1 MEVLGLFIFFGKDL
15 ILMDKVEVDG
25 GGNGASAAAVADA
38 GAEGGGYEVE
48 KKNNTPE
55 GEPRVKRKMKTP
67 SQLEVLE
74 KAYAVDTYPSEAMR
88 AELATK
94 LGLTDRQLQMWFCHR
109 RLKDRKPPGEKRVK
123 KEVSPG
129 MVGALSNGVGKE
141 LVGGYGG
148 DLKNDQ
154 SLGLART
161 ALGPTEILQQHR
173 VVHRSG
179 TALARF
185 GTEMPAVKRYYE
197 PPQALSELRAIAFV
211 EAQLGERLREDGPVL
226 GMEFD
231 PLPPGAFG
239 SPIGLQK
246 PGVGLYDAQVYETPD
261 AKVIQGAKRTIHEYQ
276 FLPEQPSIRDD
287 VRERALPFQYYASS
301 TDAQSSRTTLSAGRS
316 FMHGTEQLTQGY
328 IQGKMSGGP
337 CLSLLPQLGNQGHRL
352 SPPSGEV
359 DIFPQRSSVLNI
371 DIDRHGAHLTR
382 GLETPLMPS
391 EKRVIHDEERLERK
405 RKSEEARI
413 AREVEAHEKRI
424 RKELEKQDLLRRK
437 RDEQMRKEMER
448 QDKERR
454 KEEERLLREKQR
466 EEERYQREQRRE
478 MERREKFLRKES
490 IRAEKMRLKL
500 EMRREKEAARLKAA
514 TERATARRIAKE
526 SVELIDDERLELLE
540 LAASTRGLPS
550 ALALDNEALQNLESH
565 RDSLTEF
572 PPKTVCLK
580 KPFGMQPWVE
590 SEESVGSVLMI
601 WRFLITFADVL
612 GLWPFTLDEIV
623 QAFHDYDSR
632 LLGEIHI
639 ALLRIIIRDIE
650 DIARTPAT
658 AVGANQNAASPGG
671 GHPQIVEGAYSWG
684 FDIQSWHQH
693 LNPLTWPEILRQF
706 ALAAGFGPKLK
717 RRNVEQASPHDENEG
732 KDGMDIIAG
741 LRNGTAAENA
751 VAKMR
756 QRGISNLG
764 RSRHRLTP
772 GTVKYAAFHVLSLEG
787 SKGLTI
793 LEAVDK
799 IQNSGLRDL
808 TTSKTPEASVAAALS
823 RDTKLF
829 ERTAPST
836 YCVRAPYRKDPADAE
851 AILATARERILAY
864 KNEFL
869 DVEEPDE
876 AEKEDAERDEDSE
889 SDMADDPD
897 INDLD
902 AERNLNKES
911 LHSFEPSTSDVKHHS
926 GNRKEKSHGQFTESP
941 GSSIANTNGS
951 LDIVQREGMEGASG
965 SQSSASVGIH
975 IEAANKEDNVIDES
989 SNVELWVQGLTE
1001 GDYSDLSVEERLD
1014 ALVALIGVANE
1025 GNSIRV
1031 VLEERLEAANVLKK
1045 QMWAEAQL
1053 DKRRVKEEYALKVQ
1067 SSSFT
1072 GSRSE
1077 QNFSITSSDGRQS
1090 TSLNIDG
1097 INESLST
1104 NPKNHQVDLGD
1115 SLRIPNSS
1123 TNTTAERNMMLQE
1136 FSGPDVL
1143 LQQSAY
1149 AAEKSRLEIKAYIGQ
1164 KAEEIYVYKSV
1175 PLGQDRR
1182 RNRYWQFIA
1191 SPSQNDPGSGRI
1203 FVELRDGRWRLIDS
1217 AEGFDALLASLDV
1230 RGTRESHLHSMLQR
1244 IEFCFK
1250 ETAKKSLCSHS
1261 TRQDADD
1268 VKDEVSEDS
1277 PNSMVCGS
1285 DPCMMEPLAFIPI
1298 KCESYGLDKYV
1309 TLERYQDFEKW
1320 MWEECFSIMK
1330 LRALKYG
1337 KTLRT
1342 RLLSIC
1348 SHCYD
1353 LYFFENEHCPFCH
1366 KNYSIS
1372 VETFNFGEHV
1382 SYCKEKQEEVQNRIL
1397 VKLESSPPL
1406 RIRFLKAQLASLEA
1420 SLLPEAL
1427 KAFWSED
1434 YRRSWGM
1441 KLESASSAEDLFQI
1455 LTLLENAV
1463 KRDFLVSDYETTNE
1477 LLGFEDLKGD
1487 IDKTPSLEMTAVL
1500 PFIPQTTSAVALR
1513 LMDLDAS
1520 ICYTLQQ
1527 KNDSEKDKR
1536 ARHIIRIPTRNTGAT
1551 NAAENV
1557 RTERPQEAGTAPEDT
1572 WDGPGAKHNSS
1583 RRSCRQVPR
1592 PQRRVSES
1600 RNGSGQGTCA
1610 TKRDKFGPL
1619 LGWKGRPNG
1628 RGGRKRG
1635 RRTVRSR
1642 QNPAKKR
1649 ADIAGKRASARADI
1663 YDKTRSSYQHEWDKE
1678 GTTHI
1683 QAEVAGNES
1692 SSERSGFDDDND
1704 LMVEDYSGC
1713 FSTKSEN
1720 LAEGIDYGVGVE
1732 NENDELDDDEED
1744 EEEEEED
1751 EEADERQGE
1760 QVVEEY
1766 FDSDSEEDANI
1777 LVSGEKMGNLNKGSE
1792 FSSSDYSD

>member
-1 MEVLGLFIFFGKDL
+1 MFFGKDL
-15 ILMDKVEVDG
+15 ILMEKVEVDG
-25 GGNGASAAAVADA
+25 GGSGGSAVAAAADA
-38 GAEGGGYEVE
+38 GAEGGGYDVV
-48 KKNNTPE
+48 KKNSTPE

-74 KAYAVDTYPSEAMR
+74 KAYSVDTYPSEAMR
-88 AELATK
+88 AELAMK

-123 KEVSPG
+123 KEASPG

-148 DLKNDQ
+148 GMKNDQ
-154 SLGLART
+154 SLGLVRT

-179 TALARF
+179 TALARI

-246 PGVGLYDAQVYETPD
+246 PGVGLYEAQVYETPD

-287 VRERALPFQYYASS
+287 IRERALPFQYYGSS

-316 FMHGTEQLTQGY
+316 FMHGTEQLTPGY
-328 IQGKMSGGP
+328 SFQGKLSGGP
-337 CLSLLPQLGNQGHRL
+337 CLSLLPQLGNQGHHL

-359 DIFPQRSSVLNI
+359 DIFPQRNSVLNI
-371 DIDRHGAHLTR
+371 DIDRPGAHLTR
-382 GLETPLMPS
+382 GLETPLIPT

-413 AREVEAHEKRI
+413 ARDVEAHEKRI

-437 RDEQMRKEMER
+437 RDEQLRKEMER

-478 MERREKFLRKES
+478 MERREKFLQKES

-540 LAASTRGLPS
+540 LAASSQGLPS
-550 ALALDNEALQNLESH
+550 TLALDNEALQNLESH

-580 KPFGMQPWVE
+580 RPFGMQPWVE
-590 SEESVGSVLMI
+590 SEESVGSILMI

-658 AVGANQNAASPGG
+658 AVGANQNAAIPGG

-684 FDIQSWHQH
+684 FDILSWHQH

-717 RRNVEQASPHDENEG
+717 RRNVEQSHPHDENEG
-732 KDGMDIIAG
+732 KDGIDIIAG
-741 LRNGTAAENA
+741 LRNGAAAENA

-851 AILATARERILAY
+851 AILATARERIFAY

-869 DVEEPDE
+869 DAEEPDE

-902 AERNLNKES
+902 TERNLNKES
-911 LHSFEPSTSDVKHHS
+911 LHSFEPSTSGVKHHS
-926 GNRKEKSHGQFTESP
+926 GNIKEKSHVQFTESS

-951 LDIVQREGMEGASG
+951 FDIVQPEGMEGASG
-965 SQSSASVGIH
+965 SQSAATVGIH
-975 IEAANKEDNVIDES
+975 IEAANNEDNVIDES
-989 SNVELWVQGLTE
+989 STVELWVQGLTE

-1031 VLEERLEAANVLKK
+1031 VLEERLEAANALKK

-1067 SSSFT
+1067 SSSFA

-1077 QNFSITSSDGRQS
+1077 QNSSITSSDGRQN
-1090 TSLNIDG
+1090 TFLNIDG
-1097 INESLST
+1097 RNESLST
-1104 NPKNHQVDLGD
+1104 NPKNHQMDLGD
-1115 SLRIPNSS
+1115 SSRIPNSS
-1123 TNTTAERNMMLQE
+1123 ASTTAERNMMLQE

-1149 AAEKSRLEIKAYIGQ
+1149 AAEKSRLEMKAYIGQ

-1203 FVELRDGRWRLIDS
+1203 FVELHDGRWRLIDS
-1217 AEGFDALLASLDV
+1217 AEGFDGLLASLDV

-1244 IEFCFK
+1244 IEVSFK
-1250 ETAKKSLCSHS
+1250 ETAKKNLCSRS
-1261 TRQDADD
+1261 TSQDADD
-1268 VKDEVSEDS
+1268 VKEEVSEES
-1277 PNSMVCGS
+1277 PNSMVS
-1285 DPCMMEPLAFIPI
+1285 DMMEPLASIRI
-1298 KCESYGLDKYV
+1298 KCESYGLDKNV
-1309 TLERYQDFEKW
+1309 TLERYRDFEKW
-1320 MWEECFSIMK
+1320 MWDECFSIMK

-1348 SHCYD
+1348 SHCHD
-1353 LYFFENEHCPFCH
+1353 LYFFENQHCPFCH
-1366 KNYSIS
+1366 KNCSIL
-1372 VETFNFGEHV
+1372 VGTFNFGEHV
-1382 SYCKEKQEEVQNRIL
+1382 SYCKEKQEEVQNRTL
-1397 VKLESSPPL
+1397 VKLEPSSPL
-1406 RIRFLKAQLASLEA
+1406 RIRLLKAQLASLEA
-1420 SLLPEAL
+1420 SLLPEAV

-1441 KLESASSAEDLFQI
+1441 KLEIASSAEDLLQI
-1455 LTLLENAV
+1455 LSLLENAV
-1463 KRDFLVSDYETTNE
+1463 KRDFLVPDYETANE
-1477 LLGFEDLKGD
+1477 LLGFENLKGGMVD
-1487 IDKTPSLEMTAVL
+1487 NTPTLEMTAVL
-1500 PFIPQTTSAVALR
+1500 PWIPQTTSAVALR
-1513 LMDLDAS
+1513 LMDLDTS

-1527 KNDSEKDKR
+1527 KDDSEKVKG

-1557 RTERPQEAGTAPEDT
+1557 RTERPQDAGTVPEDT
-1572 WDGPGAKHNSS
+1572 WDGPGAKLNSS
-1583 RRSCRQVPR
+1583 RRAHRQVAR

-1600 RNGSGQGTCA
+1600 RNGSGQGTSA
-1610 TKRDKFGPL
+1610 AKRDKFGPL

-1642 QNPAKKR
+1642 QNPTKKR
-1649 ADIAGKRASARADI
+1649 TDIASKRASAGADI
-1663 YDKTRSSYQHEWDKE
+1663 YDKTPSSYQHEWDEE
-1678 GTTHI
+1678 GTTQI

-1713 FSTKSEN
+1713 FGTKSEN
-1720 LAEGIDYGVGVE
+1720 LAKGIDYGMGVE
-1732 NENDELDDDEED
+1732 NGNDELDDDEED
-1744 EEEEEED
+1744 DE
-1751 EEADERQGE
+1751 EEADERPGE

-1777 LVSGEKMGNLNKGSE
+1777 SVSGEKMGNLNKGSE